1 MLRTAG
7 RNQARF
13 DLRAVVI
20 FGPERRFSLVASR
33 SVSADQHDDSKF
45 NFTRRSSDEM
55 SSLQF
60 RPSDVREI
68 RSGRSISA
76 PPAEAYGLIAGSLTR
91 LLNGRAATRKVDN
104 CQHAEN
110 GTLARPMI
118 RRRSTRRIRRNGNRS
133 GAICSILAELSGCPV
148 TCDR

>member
-76 PPAEAYGLIAGSLTR
+76 PPAEAYGLIAGSLTG
-91 LLNGRAATRKVDN
+91 LLERSGRDTECGQLSTDRERHFGSSDDSAS
-104 CQHAEN
+104 QHAPHPKKRESFWRDLFDF
-110 GTLARPMI
+110 G
-118 RRRSTRRIRRNGNRS
+118 
-133 GAICSILAELSGCPV
+133 
-148 TCDR
+148 